1 MVEIERKI
9 EMREREERR
18 RSIIIKA
25 VEGKDKKRR
34 EAVEVLKVIIIRAD
48 IEDIKKEKRRRVG
61 RYYC

>member
-1 MVEIERKI
+1 MLEIERKI

-48 IEDIKKEKRRRVG
+48 IEDIKK
-61 RYYC
+61 